1 MLVWSTNT
9 KGQNSTVTDVSL
21 PANAAFLVTGGAGF
35 IGSHIVHALVAGG
48 HTVRVLDDLS
58 TGHLYNLEDV
68 CDSVDFVRG
77 SLTDSAAVARAVEGV
92 DFVIHQAAI
101 PSVPRSVSD
110 PVTTNAANIDGTLN
124 LLVAARD
131 AGVKRL
137 VYASSSSIY
146 GDTPTLPKDE
156 TMPPHPKS
164 PYALQKL
171 TAEEYCRLFWE
182 QYGLQT
188 VMLRYFNVFG
198 PRQDPTSQYT
208 GVIAKF
214 ATALLSGERP
224 IIFGDGLT
232 SRDFTYVDN
241 NVRANLL
248 ACVAPD
254 AAAGQ
259 AMNVAVGDRIT
270 LLELLDGMQHLLGT
284 NLEPIFAPE
293 REGDVKHSQADIGKA
308 RLLLG
313 YEPIA
318 TFAEGLEATVAW
330 YKANHR
336 APS

>member
-1 MLVWSTNT
+1 MSDINLSAGST
-9 KGQNSTVTDVSL
+9 
-21 PANAAFLVTGGAGF
+21 FLVTGGAGF
-35 IGSHIVHALVAGG
+35 IGSHIVHALASSG
-48 HTVRVLDDLS
+48 HQVRVLDDLS
-58 TGHLYNLEDV
+58 TGHLHNLEAV
-68 CDSVDFVRG
+68 ADSVEMVRG
-77 SLTDSAAVARAVEGV
+77 SLTDASVVREAVSGIAY
-92 DFVIHQAAI
+92 VIHQAAI
-101 PSVPRSVSD
+101 PSVPRSVND

-156 TMPPHPKS
+156 TMPPRPKS

-214 ATALLSGERP
+214 ATSLLNCERP
-224 IIFGDGLT
+224 TIFGDGLT
-232 SRDFTYVDN
+232 SRDFTYVAN

-248 ACVAPD
+248 ACVAPE
-254 AAAGQ
+254 AVAGQ

-270 LLELLDGMQHLLGT
+270 LLELLEGMQRLLGT
-284 NLEPIFAPE
+284 HLEPVFAPE
-293 REGDVKHSQADIGKA
+293 REGDVKHSQADISKA
-308 RLLLG
+308 RHLLG
-313 YEPIA
+313 YEPVVS
-318 TFAEGLEATVAW
+318 FAEGLEATVAW
-330 YKANHR
+330 YKANHTG
-336 APS
+336 

>member
-1 MLVWSTNT
+1 LSEIN
-9 KGQNSTVTDVSL
+9 L
-21 PANAAFLVTGGAGF
+21 PEKSVYLVTGGAGF
-35 IGSHIVHALVAGG
+35 IGSHIVHALVTAGA
-48 HTVRVLDDLS
+48 TVRVLDDLS
-58 TGHLYNLEDV
+58 TGHLHNLDGV
-68 CDSVDFVRG
+68 QDSVDFVRG
-77 SLTDSAAVARAVEGV
+77 SLTDPAIVRRAVSGV

-101 PSVPRSVSD
+101 PSVPRSVKD
-110 PVTTNAANIDGTLN
+110 PVATNAANIDGTLN

-156 TMPPHPKS
+156 TMPPHPQS

-214 ATALLSGERP
+214 ATALLTGERLT
-224 IIFGDGLT
+224 IFGDGLT
-232 SRDFTYVDN
+232 SRDFTFVAN

-248 ACVAPD
+248 ACIAPES
-254 AAAGQ
+254 AAGQ

-270 LLELLDGMQHLLGT
+270 LLELLDGMQRLLGT
-284 NLEPIFAPE
+284 NLEPVFAPE
-293 REGDVKHSQADIGKA
+293 REGDVKHSQADTGKA
-308 RLLLG
+308 RRLIG
-313 YEPIA
+313 YEPVA

-330 YKANHR
+330 YRENHR
-336 APS
+336 AKS